1 MIKDDYGERAQLAHN
16 MKSGANWFYWIAG
29 LSLITSI
36 LSLSGAGWRFF
47 LSLGITQV
55 VDGISLAFRDQLGSA
70 GLIIA
75 LALDILIIAVF
86 AALGYLAGRKQT
98 WAFIVGMVLFFIDAL
113 LLLIGM
119 DIFAILFHGLALFY
133 IFRGYQAARDLVLR
147 EQLDEMQPPPP
158 PPPQPAE
165 APSASV

>member
-1 MIKDDYGERAQLAHN
+1 MIKDDNGERAQLEQS

-55 VDGISLAFRDQLGSA
+55 VDGISLALRDQLGSA
-70 GLIIA
+70 GLIIG
-75 LALDILIIAVF
+75 LVLDIFIIAVF
-86 AALGYLAGRKQT
+86 AVLGYLAGRKQT

-147 EQLDEMQPPPP
+147 EQLDKMQPP